1 MFKLKQSLDA
11 VNYGAYFYTGN
22 PLSMKEIVDRAVK
35 FGYDAVDL
43 WPHRPLTF
51 PPDMTKE
58 SKSEL
63 LSYANDK
70 GIKFA
75 AVDAC
80 TNFMRTDHVL
90 VPHTE
95 KELLYVRSC
104 CELARDLDCKVVRIL
119 PAFIGYFWHD
129 YWDKGYCNTAMHSRT
144 VEVSTQD
151 DYLLEWDSVRAGIID
166 SGKIAQE
173 FGVTLAVQGHPPVV
187 NCVQD
192 LIDLVDEVDMDNVK
206 IGLDLP
212 LFEHQESDYVTK
224 TVKAIGKKMI
234 HSHTLG
240 VKLRYGPSGF
250 VYASEEVV
258 PGDGV
263 ENWLPFF
270 KACKEVGYEGYFAY
284 EQCAPFLMPG
294 HKKPT
299 IEEIDRRQKAG
310 FDFIKSFEVQI

>member
-63 LSYANDK
+63 LCYANDK

>member
-1 MFKLKQSLDA
+1 ME
-11 VNYGAYFYTGN
+11 
-22 PLSMKEIVDRAVK
+22 EIVDRAVE
-35 FGYDAVDL
+35 FGYDAVDI
-43 WPHRPLTF
+43 WPHRPLAF
-51 PPDMTKE
+51 PPDLNAQARKD
-58 SKSEL
+58 L
-63 LSYANDK
+63 RSYAHDK

-80 TNFMRTDHVL
+80 TNFMRTDHIL

-104 CELARDLDCKVVRIL
+104 CELAADLDCKVVRIL
-119 PAFIGYFWHD
+119 PAFIGYFWAP
-129 YWDKGYCNTAMHSRT
+129 YWDQGYCNTAMHSRT

-166 SGKIAQE
+166 SARIAHE
-173 FGVTLAVQGHPPVV
+173 FGVELAVQGHPPVV

-192 LIDLVDEVDMDNVK
+192 LIELVDEVNMDNVK

-212 LFEHQESDYVTK
+212 LFEKQDEAYITN
-224 TVKAIGKKMI
+224 TVHKIGKKMI

-240 VKLRYGPSGF
+240 VRLRYGPSG
-250 VYASEEVV
+250 VIYASEEVI
-258 PGDGV
+258 PGDGI

-270 KACKEVGYEGYFAY
+270 KACKEIGYEGYFAY

-299 IEEIDRRQKAG
+299 IAEIDRRQKVG
-310 FDFIKSFEVQI
+310 FDFIKSLEANI

>member
-11 VNYGAYFYTGN
+11 VNYGAYFYSGN
-22 PLSMKEIVDRAVK
+22 PLTMEEIVDRAVK

-51 PPDMTKE
+51 PPDLNAAARK
-58 SKSEL
+58 KL
-63 LSYANDK
+63 LSYAGNK

-80 TNFMRTDHVL
+80 TNFMRTEHIL

-95 KELLYVRSC
+95 MELLYVRSC
-104 CELARDLDCKVVRIL
+104 CELARDLNCPTVRIL
-119 PAFIGYFWHD
+119 PAFIGYFWAP
-129 YWDKGYCNTAMHSRT
+129 YWDQGYCQTAMHSRT

-151 DYLLEWDSVRAGIID
+151 DYLLEWDSVRAGIIEA
-166 SGKIAQE
+166 GKIARE
-173 FGVTLAVQGHPPVV
+173 YGVELAVQGHPPVV

-192 LIDLVDEVDMDNVK
+192 LVDLVDEVDMDNVK

-212 LFEHQESDYVTK
+212 LFDKQDDEYIMR
-224 TVKAIGKKMI
+224 TVRSIGKKMI

-240 VKLRYGPSGF
+240 VQLRYGPSGV
-250 VYASEEVV
+250 VYASQEVI
-258 PGDGV
+258 PGDGI
-263 ENWLPFF
+263 ENWVPFF

-284 EQCAPFLMPG
+284 EQCAPFLMLG

-299 IEEIDRRQKAG
+299 IEEIDRRQKVG
-310 FDFIKSFEVQI
+310 FDFIKSLEAQL

>member
-11 VNYGAYFYTGN
+11 VNYGAYFYSGN
-22 PLSMKEIVDRAVK
+22 PLTMEEIVDRAVK

-43 WPHRPLTF
+43 WPHRPLSF
-51 PPDMTKE
+51 PPDLSSDARK
-58 SKSEL
+58 KL

-80 TNFMRTDHVL
+80 TNFMRTDHIL

-119 PAFIGYFWHD
+119 PAFIGYFWQE
-129 YWDKGYCNTAMHSRT
+129 YWDKGYCQTAMHSRT

-151 DYLLEWDSVRAGIID
+151 DYLLEWDSVRSGIID
-166 SGKIAQE
+166 AGKIARE
-173 FGVTLAVQGHPPVV
+173 YGVELAIQGHPPVV

-192 LIDLVDEVDMDNVK
+192 LIDLVDEANMDTIK

-212 LFEHQESDYVTK
+212 LFDHQDADYITRVVK
-224 TVKAIGKKMI
+224 TIGKKMI

-240 VKLRYGPSGF
+240 VRLKYGPSG
-250 VYASEEVV
+250 VIYASEEVV
-258 PGDGV
+258 PGDGI

-299 IEEIDRRQKAG
+299 IEEFDRRQKVG
-310 FDFIKSFEVQI
+310 FDFIKSFEGKL

>member
-1 MFKLKQSLDA
+1 MFKIKQSLDA
-11 VNYGAYFYTGN
+11 VNYGAYFYNGN
-22 PLSMKEIVDRAVK
+22 PLSMEAVVDRAVK
-35 FGYDAVDL
+35 FGYDGVDL
-43 WPHRPLTF
+43 WPHRPLSF
-51 PPDMTKE
+51 PPDLSTEARKY
-58 SKSEL
+58 L
-63 LSYANDK
+63 LRYANDK

-104 CELARDLDCKVVRIL
+104 CELARDMDCKVVRIL
-119 PAFIGYFWHD
+119 PAFIGYFWQE
-129 YWDKGYCNTAMHSRT
+129 YWDKGYCQTAMHSRT

-151 DYLLEWDSVRAGIID
+151 DYLLEWESVRNGIIE
-166 SGKIAQE
+166 SGIIAQE
-173 FGVTLAVQGHPPVV
+173 YGVTLAVQGHPPIV

-192 LIDLVDEVDMDNVK
+192 LIDLVDEVSMDNVK

-212 LFEHQESDYVTK
+212 LFDHQEEEYITR
-224 TVKAIGKKMI
+224 TVKQIGKKMI

-240 VKLRYGPSGF
+240 VKLRYGPSG
-250 VYASEEVV
+250 VIYASEEVV
-258 PGDGV
+258 PGDGI

-270 KACKEVGYEGYFAY
+270 KACKEIGYEGYFAY
-284 EQCAPFLMPG
+284 EQCAPFLMSG

-299 IEEIDRRQKAG
+299 IEEIDRRQKVG
-310 FDFIKSFEVQI
+310 FDFVKSFEALV

>member
-1 MFKLKQSLDA
+1 MFKIKQSLDA
-11 VNYGAYFYTGN
+11 VNYGAYFYSGN
-22 PLSMKEIVDRAVK
+22 PLTMEQVVDRAAR
-35 FGYDAVDL
+35 FGYEAVDL
-43 WPHRPLTF
+43 WPHRPMSF
-51 PPDMTKE
+51 PPDLSLEARKN
-58 SKSEL
+58 L

-80 TNFMRTDHVL
+80 TNFMRSDHVL

-104 CELARDLDCKVVRIL
+104 CELARDMDCKVVRIL
-119 PAFIGYFWHD
+119 PAFIGYFWQD
-129 YWDKGYCNTAMHSRT
+129 YWDKGYCQTAMHSRT
-144 VEVSTQD
+144 LEVSTQD
-151 DYLLEWDSVRAGIID
+151 DYLREWESVRAGIIE
-166 SGKIAQE
+166 SGNIAKE

-192 LIDLVDEVDMDNVK
+192 LIDLVDEVDMENVK

-212 LFEHQESDYVTK
+212 LFDHQESEYIIK
-224 TVKAIGKKMI
+224 IVKSIGKRMV

-240 VKLRYGPSGF
+240 VKLKHGPSGV
-250 VYASEEVV
+250 VYASEEVI
-258 PGDGV
+258 PGDGI

-270 KACKEVGYEGYFAY
+270 KACKEIGYEGYFAY

-299 IEEIDRRQKAG
+299 VEEFDRRQQVG
-310 FDFIKSFEVQI
+310 FEFIKSFEEKI

>member
-11 VNYGAYFYTGN
+11 VNYGAYFYSGA
-22 PLSMKEIVDRAVK
+22 PLSMEEIVDRAAK

-51 PPDMTKE
+51 PPDFTLQARKD
-58 SKSEL
+58 L

-75 AVDAC
+75 AVDGC
-80 TNFMRTDHVL
+80 TNFMRTDHAL
-90 VPHTE
+90 VPHLE

-119 PAFIGYFWHD
+119 PAFIGYFWQE
-129 YWDKGYCNTAMHSRT
+129 YWDQGYCQTAMHSRT
-144 VEVSTQD
+144 LEVSTQD
-151 DYLLEWDSVRAGIID
+151 DYLLEWESVRSGIMD
-166 SGKIAQE
+166 AGKIARE

-192 LIDLVDEVDMDNVK
+192 LIDLVDEVNMDTVK

-212 LFEHQESDYVTK
+212 LFDHQDSEYISK
-224 TVKAIGKKMI
+224 TVKTIGKKMI

-240 VKLRYGPSGF
+240 VKVKYGPSGF
-250 VYASEEVV
+250 VYATEEVI
-258 PGDGV
+258 PGDGI

-270 KACKEVGYEGYFAY
+270 KACKENDYEGYFAY

-299 IEEIDRRQKAG
+299 IEEIDRRQKVG
-310 FDFIKSFEVQI
+310 FDFIKSFESQI

>member
-1 MFKLKQSLDA
+1 MFKIKQSLDA
-11 VNYGAYFYTGN
+11 VNYGAYFYTGE
-22 PLSMKEIVDRAVK
+22 PLTMEAVVDRAVK

-43 WPHRPLTF
+43 WPHRPMTF
-51 PPDMTKE
+51 PADFSAAKR
-58 SKSEL
+58 KDL
-63 LSYANDK
+63 LHYANDK

-75 AVDAC
+75 AVDGC
-80 TNFMRTDHVL
+80 TNFMRTEHIL

-95 KELLYVRSC
+95 MQLLYVRSI
-104 CELARDLDCKVVRIL
+104 CELARDLDCPTVRIL
-119 PAFIGYFWHD
+119 PAFIGYFWQP
-129 YWDKGYCNTAMHSRT
+129 YWDQGYCQTAMHSRT

-151 DYLLEWDSVRAGIID
+151 DYLLEWDSVRAGVMEA
-166 SGKIAQE
+166 GKIAQE
-173 FGVTLAVQGHPPVV
+173 YGVELAVQGHPPVV

-192 LIDLVDEVDMDNVK
+192 LLALVEEVNLDNVK

-212 LFEHQESDYVTK
+212 LFENQDSDYITGI
-224 TVKAIGKKMI
+224 VKKIGKKMI

-240 VKLRYGPSGF
+240 SRLRYGPSGV

-258 PGDGV
+258 PGDGI

-299 IEEIDRRQKAG
+299 VEEIDRRQQVG
-310 FDFIKSFEVQI
+310 FDFIKSFESQI

>member
-22 PLSMKEIVDRAVK
+22 PLTMVEIVDRAVK
-35 FGYDAVDL
+35 FGYSAVDI
-43 WPHRPLTF
+43 WPHRPLAF
-51 PPDMTKE
+51 PPDLNTQARK
-58 SKSEL
+58 KL
-63 LSYANDK
+63 RSYADDK

-80 TNFMRTDHVL
+80 TNFMRTDHIL

-104 CELARDLDCKVVRIL
+104 CELAADLGCKIVRIL
-119 PAFIGYFWHD
+119 PAFIGYFWAP
-129 YWDKGYCNTAMHSRT
+129 YWDQGYCNTAMHSRT

-151 DYLLEWDSVRAGIID
+151 DYLLEWDSVRSGIID
-166 SGKIAQE
+166 SAGIARE
-173 FGVTLAVQGHPPVV
+173 YGVTLAVQGHPPVV

-192 LIDLVDEVDMDNVK
+192 LIDLVDEVNMDNVK

-212 LFEHQESDYVTK
+212 LFDKQDDDYIAK
-224 TVKAIGKKMI
+224 TVHQIGKKMI

-240 VKLRYGPSGF
+240 VRLRYGPSG
-250 VYASEEVV
+250 VIYASEEVI
-258 PGDGV
+258 PGDGI

-270 KACKEVGYEGYFAY
+270 KACKEIGYEGYFAY

-299 IEEIDRRQKAG
+299 VEEIDRRQKVG
-310 FDFIKSFEVQI
+310 FEFIKSLESKL

>member
-1 MFKLKQSLDA
+1 MYKIKQSLDA
-11 VNYGAYFYTGN
+11 VNYGAYFYKGD
-22 PLSMKEIVDRAVK
+22 PLSMEAIVDRAAK

-43 WPHRPLTF
+43 WPHRPLCF
-51 PPDMTKE
+51 PPDFSPDRRK
-58 SKSEL
+58 KL
-63 LSYANDK
+63 LSYSEDK

-90 VPHTE
+90 VPHLE

-104 CELARDLDCKVVRIL
+104 CELARDLNCKVIRIL
-119 PAFIGYFWHD
+119 PAFIGYFWQE
-129 YWDKGYCNTAMHSRT
+129 YWDKGYCQTAMHSRT

-151 DYLLEWDSVRAGIID
+151 DYILEWDSVRAGIID
-166 SGKIAQE
+166 AAKIAKE
-173 FGVTLAVQGHPPVV
+173 FGITLAIQGHPPVV

-192 LIDLVDEVDMDNVK
+192 LIDIVNEVDLDNVK

-212 LFEHQESDYVTK
+212 LFDNQDEEYIRK
-224 TVKAIGKKMI
+224 TVLEIGKKMV

-240 VKLRYGPSGF
+240 VKLRYGPSGV
-250 VYASEEVV
+250 VYASQEVV
-258 PGDGV
+258 PGDGI

-299 IEEIDRRQKAG
+299 IEEFDRRQKVG
-310 FDFIKSFEVQI
+310 FDFIKSFENQI